1 MTHIQRFNEEFDD
14 FIETVIKYIESHR
27 EYQNMNID
35 DIIEELKKEK
45 LLSTYMKNNADK
57 VKEYLQKK
65 RDTITRKHLTDSQ
78 ESDTII
84 WSDLLDD
91 MKRDMGEYTDIS
103 SRDFRY
109 LTKWLENKLVDKK
122 VIK

>member
-1 MTHIQRFNEEFDD
+1 
-14 FIETVIKYIESHR
+14 
-27 EYQNMNID
+27 
-35 DIIEELKKEK
+35 
-45 LLSTYMKNNADK
+45 MKNNSDK
-57 VKEYLQKK
+57 VREYLQKK
-65 RDTITRKHLTDSQ
+65 RDTITRRHLTDSQ

-109 LTKWLENKLVDKK
+109 LTNWLENKLVDKK
-122 VIK
+122 VIN

>member
-1 MTHIQRFNEEFDD
+1 MIHIQRFNEEFDD

-45 LLSTYMKNNADK
+45 LLSNYMKNNADK
-57 VKEYLQKK
+57 VREYLQKK

-109 LTKWLENKLVDKK
+109 LTNWLENKLVDKK